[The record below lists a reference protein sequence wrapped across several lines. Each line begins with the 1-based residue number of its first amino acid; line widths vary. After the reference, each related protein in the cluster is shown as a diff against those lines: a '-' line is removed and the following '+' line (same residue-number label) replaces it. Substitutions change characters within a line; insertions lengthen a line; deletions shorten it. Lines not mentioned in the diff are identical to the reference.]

1 MIIRGLTREQIEKAV
16 YSVPNADWE
25 YINPLGRGYR
35 VKLRVKDS
43 KGPYHRRGMCY
54 RNSSYIQPDGSMGT
68 KEYPPKRLASLC
80 WHGFKEVFE
89 AMYKINPNT
98 TIITARIRYSNQE
111 DFEDNHT
118 DT

>member
-89 AMYKINPNT
+89 AMYHRETGYQDIGSMMCPVQYNE
-98 TIITARIRYSNQE
+98 AC
-111 DFEDNHT
+111 DC
-118 DT
+118 